1 MRSSILKTQE
11 VRGPSGQVAVVAS
24 VRDSKFLPVR
34 HTVGRVLVRKSGAGS
49 CVPVAVF
56 IADARPSDVAIGSAA
71 VFKGGWDA
79 AVTFAHAMV
88 ADPAFADAALEEV
101 AG

>member
-11 VRGPSGQVAVVAS
+11 IRGPSGQVAVVAS

-34 HTVGRVLVRKSGAGS
+34 HTVGRVLVRS

-56 IADARPSDVAIGSAA
+56 IDNARPSDVSIGSAV

-79 AVTFAHAMV
+79 AVTFAEAMV
-88 ADPAFADAALEEV
+88 ADPDFAEV
-101 AG
+101 AS

>member
-34 HTVGRVLVRKSGAGS
+34 HTVGRVLVRS

-56 IADARPSDVAIGSAA
+56 IDNARPSDVSIGSAV

-79 AVTFAHAMV
+79 AVTFAEAMV
-88 ADPAFADAALEEV
+88 ADPDFAEV
-101 AG
+101 AS